1 MKTAISSVIGGV
13 VTYIVVNTLITTMIT
28 GTGTGDTLKLGAFNR
43 KVGMITHQIRGTLNA
58 FGRMLTTE
66 LSRMGQLIWACGETR
81 RCESLKEDYGI
92 VRTLTK
98 VNNDM
103 EHQNYRP
110 DRPGCHGRTHHT
122 QGCRLIPVPG

>member
-13 VTYIVVNTLITTMIT
+13 VTYIVANTLITTMIT
-28 GTGTGDTLKLGAFNR
+28 GTGTGDTLGMGAFNR

-81 RCESLKEDYGI
+81 RCESL
-92 VRTLTK
+92 
-98 VNNDM
+98 
-103 EHQNYRP
+103 
-110 DRPGCHGRTHHT
+110 
-122 QGCRLIPVPG
+122 